1 MAAVVQELLDG
12 INRDVLIQDERLT
25 RVRHPLLEELVGKEV
40 ALNTEIHN
48 LITGIVMALSISDR
62 FSNKAQLQERIPHI
76 ESILLDSAKDPE
88 TFQANLLALKDATS
102 KIAEL
107 NFNEDENEVENL
119 VEVLIRGKLKM
130 PNLVQ
135 ELLIYPPASG
145 LSSGESKEDALKR
158 FENCRN
164 HLLEN
169 ISGDDEKSAAFRAD
183 IESASTD
190 VRAWFANAAI

>member
-1 MAAVVQELLDG
+1 M
-12 INRDVLIQDERLT
+12 
-25 RVRHPLLEELVGKEV
+25 
-40 ALNTEIHN
+40 
-48 LITGIVMALSISDR
+48 
-62 FSNKAQLQERIPHI
+62 
-76 ESILLDSAKDPE
+76 DSAKDPE

-145 LSSGESKEDALKR
+145 LSSGESKEDALKDLKIV
-158 FENCRN
+158 E
-164 HLLEN
+164 
-169 ISGDDEKSAAFRAD
+169 I
-183 IESASTD
+183 TY
-190 VRAWFANAAI
+190 